1 MLIIL
6 IEKVLQNTKF
16 DGIKSKYYSGTKTVM
31 MDYKDICDVIL
42 IELSIEART
51 NNWISDRLS
60 EALSNYYNKVY
71 TKF

>member
-1 MLIIL
+1 
-6 IEKVLQNTKF
+6 
-16 DGIKSKYYSGTKTVM
+16 M

-42 IELSIEART
+42 MELSIEART
-51 NNWISDRLS
+51 NDWISDRLS